1 MKEFYKNLSIIKKKQ
16 STLQRADEGISW
28 KDPNPDKLRIGPD
41 KLRISNED
49 GQLQER
55 DKIKYLK
62 PHLPHKKDSMAERKK
77 EALPACPWTLKDN
90 TQYQI
95 TWLTI

>member
-1 MKEFYKNLSIIKKKQ
+1 MKEFYKNLSIVKKKQ
-16 STLQRADEGISW
+16 STLQRGDKGISW
-28 KDPNPDKLRIGPD
+28 KDPNPDKLRI
-41 KLRISNED
+41 SNED
-49 GQLQER
+49 GQLKEQ
-55 DKIKYLK
+55 DKIKYRN

-95 TWLTI
+95 NWLTI